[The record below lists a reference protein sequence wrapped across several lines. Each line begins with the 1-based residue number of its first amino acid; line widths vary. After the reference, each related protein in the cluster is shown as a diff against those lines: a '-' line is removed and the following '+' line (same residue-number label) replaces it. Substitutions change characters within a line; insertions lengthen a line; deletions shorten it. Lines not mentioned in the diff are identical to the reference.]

1 MPKYDREYCK
11 KSIRIM
17 YKYIVLSIIA
27 MISSFV
33 CVRYFGAKSGIYFRI
48 MNGVAGIAIGASCL
62 FIWGAVIEI
71 VKCRNL
77 LKELEKENDE

>member
-1 MPKYDREYCK
+1 
-11 KSIRIM
+11 M
-17 YKYIVLSIIA
+17 YKYIALSIIA
-27 MISSFV
+27 VIFSFV
-33 CVRYFGAKSGIYFRI
+33 CVRYFGAIGGMFCRI